1 MMDKITVSLRIDKDL
16 IIKLREMA
24 AADERSLNYLVN
36 KILLEAAVKSKNKT
50 QPWNIIWRKFMI
62 FLGFHFGFALL
73 D

>member
-1 MMDKITVSLRIDKDL
+1 MDKITVSLRIDKDL

-50 QPWNIIWRKFMI
+50 QP
-62 FLGFHFGFALL
+62 
-73 D
+73 